1 MLKFPLGKC
10 GAMGVKV
17 DAMTDTA
24 TAVFRINGTLQ
35 GPVVDILG
43 QFLPELKALP
53 REQAYDRTLDDLG
66 LLTRCFQIFRKERAR
81 FRYVL
86 VDERRRPVSE
96 DNVPLSCGRTL
107 AEVIAMVVRT
117 AAKRYFRRSL
127 SPFASR
133 TEAEPAADAPPAAAV
148 RSPADE
154 LYDAIKAY
162 LLHEWQVPLVPAYSE
177 MDPALVRRVG
187 AKILDC
193 REAETLARLIAD
205 PDAPVQPRTEE
216 PSQPA
221 ISTPSTYAAPFVSPF
236 APVAK
241 APTAPLSPVVHARSA
256 NLDDVL
262 TPDHQRLRAEAFTQT
277 LLDPEVR
284 AVLPNADQIV
294 RIGDVLRGVGG
305 QPAAAL
311 VEGLGLRKDQLAV
324 MLMVAQDCIGSTV
337 FGRLFGPRADPELVA
352 RIVERARLRGIGPN
366 TEVIE
371 CAIFMRGV
379 FARFGHR
386 SRRD

>member
-1 MLKFPLGKC
+1 
-10 GAMGVKV
+10 MGVRV

-53 REQAYDRTLDDLG
+53 REQAYDRTLDDLD
-66 LLTRCFQIFRKERAR
+66 LLSRCFQIFRKERSR

-86 VDERRRPVSE
+86 VDERRRPVGE

-117 AAKRYFRRSL
+117 AAKRYFRRKL
-127 SPFASR
+127 SPATVR
-133 TEAEPAADAPPAAAV
+133 AEIEAEEARAQSAA

-193 REAETLARLIAD
+193 READTLARLIAD
-205 PDAPVQPRTEE
+205 PDAPVHLVNDEAIQ
-216 PSQPA
+216 SPA
-221 ISTPSTYAAPFVSPF
+221 TAPTTFAAPFVSPF
-236 APVAK
+236 APTAK
-241 APTAPLSPVVHARSA
+241 APLTPVAPVVHARTA

-305 QPAAAL
+305 LPATAL

-352 RIVERARLRGIGPN
+352 RIVERARLRGIGP
-366 TEVIE
+366 TSEVIE

>member
-1 MLKFPLGKC
+1 
-10 GAMGVKV
+10 MGVKV

-53 REQAYDRTLDDLG
+53 REQAYDRTLDDLD
-66 LLTRCFQIFRKERAR
+66 LLSRCFQIFRKERPR

-117 AAKRYFRRSL
+117 AAKRYFRRKL
-127 SPFASR
+127 SPSAVR
-133 TEAEPAADAPPAAAV
+133 AEAEAAAEEARAQAAA

-177 MDPALVRRVG
+177 MDPALVRKVG
-187 AKILDC
+187 ARILDC
-193 REAETLARLIAD
+193 READTLARLIAD
-205 PDAPVQPRTEE
+205 PDAPIQTMAEGAA
-216 PSQPA
+216 QGPA
-221 ISTPSTYAAPFVSPF
+221 TTPSTFAAPFVSPF

-241 APTAPLSPVVHARSA
+241 APLTPVAPVVHPRTAS
-256 NLDDVL
+256 LEDVL
-262 TPDHQRLRAEAFTQT
+262 TPDMQRLRAEAFTET

-294 RIGDVLRGVGG
+294 RIGDLLRGVGG
-305 QPAAAL
+305 QPATAL

-337 FGRLFGPRADPELVA
+337 FGRLFGPRADPELVT
-352 RIVERARLRGIGPN
+352 RIVERARLRGIGPT

>member
-1 MLKFPLGKC
+1 M
-10 GAMGVKV
+10 GANAT
-17 DAMTDTA
+17 AMTDTA

-66 LLTRCFQIFRKERAR
+66 LLARCFEIFRSERAR
-81 FRYVL
+81 FRQVV
-86 VDERRRPVSE
+86 VDERRRPVTE

-117 AAKRYFRRSL
+117 AAKRYFRRTLMPST
-127 SPFASR
+127 R
-133 TEAEPAADAPPAAAV
+133 EAGNSVPET
-148 RSPADE
+148 RSAADE

-162 LLHEWQVPLVPAYSE
+162 LLHEWQVPLVPTYAE
-177 MDPALVRRVG
+177 MEPALVRRVG
-187 AKILDC
+187 AKILDA
-193 REAETLARLIAD
+193 REPEALARLIAD
-205 PDAPVQPRTEE
+205 PDAPVMRPEMPARTDTIVVGTAGLNGALLQGASAPGESGPSVQATDPRT
-216 PSQPA
+216 A
-221 ISTPSTYAAPFVSPF
+221 
-236 APVAK
+236 
-241 APTAPLSPVVHARSA
+241 
-256 NLDDVL
+256 VL
-262 TPDHQRLRAEAFTQT
+262 TDILSADGLRLRTEAFNQI

-284 AVLPNADQIV
+284 AALPNADQIV
-294 RIGDVLRGVGG
+294 KISDVLRGVGAT
-305 QPAAAL
+305 PASLL

-324 MLMVAQDCIGSTV
+324 MLLVAHDSIGSTV
-337 FGRLFGPRADPELVA
+337 FGRLFGPRADPELVS
-352 RIVERARLRGIGPN
+352 RIVDRARVRALGPGSD
-366 TEVIE
+366 VLD